1 MFFLYCLQETVKYR
15 FFLRWNKLFDVELTF
30 FLPASLQT
38 PGLLFA
44 LLTPRIMRAISHRAV
59 RVLRKFMAWF
69 GQTDAPRDT
78 RAPPLAPSTLS
89 HIPSRLWNDE
99 DAKIINSF
107 SGANGA
113 KSKERESRGVYI
125 GLWKNF
131 D

>member
-78 RAPPLAPSTLS
+78 RAPPLALNSFPISLLS
-89 HIPSRLWNDE
+89 GMMKTR
-99 DAKIINSF
+99 KIINSF